1 MKRNNFG
8 KLLAIAMIFA
18 GFSLTSCDKNDNA
31 IIDGEVFEPS
41 TVKKVDGGAVVS
53 ASTPAEVS
61 RMISRLRKE
70 IVEAAE
76 NNETYT
82 INIDATALNAT
93 ATDNIISLLTVN
105 NSDLVVNFTGAIT
118 TDEPLVLQ
126 SKGVDEDTPS
136 ANPASSKVAINLP
149 GGTSDIDLQVNMPT
163 ASVTLKPTSGSLSIN
178 ELSTKTAWETLN
190 IEGDVTIDLLQN
202 MGGYVVMK
210 DGGKINSI
218 IVEDQD
224 LLVDEKGIRIPNVYN
239 DSIRQTT
246 DYTEDDYVYAQSARI
261 NKNESKNLSLIFIL
275 PSKKLAQEIIP
286 EIILSDGVY
295 AWVNKGGTG
304 DSEEKFPYVNITG
317 EGNATMMPNGGDWGS
332 GPSLW
337 CPTRLELD
345 CIYNL
350 TNVTVDYSKYL
361 KFDNETW
368 SGKYNIAELGNDYF
382 IDRGSTSEIS
392 LPVNSENCTFKAMKI
407 HCSGDMFMFSE
418 DIVLSTHK
426 GSTFDNLKSE
436 DKPFFITHYP
446 GQSEKRK
453 TFIVAFDACGFVQ
466 ACFGTEYTG
475 HTGVEYKD
483 FKGYMLFDNSKAG
496 GKAITKDTDMVYYDW
511 HPEGSATT
519 YTIDGADYEPVFNA
533 ETGKYILKAIDAE

>member
-1 MKRNNFG
+1 MKRNYFG

-41 TVKKVDGGAVVS
+41 TVKIVDGGAVVN
-53 ASTPAEVS
+53 ASTPSEIN
-61 RMISRLRKE
+61 RMISRLRKD

-76 NNETYT
+76 NNEKYT
-82 INIDATALNAT
+82 ITINAAALNAT

-105 NSDLVVNFTGAIT
+105 NSDLVVNFTGAIS

-126 SKGVDEDTPS
+126 SKGVDENTMPS
-136 ANPASSKVAINLP
+136 NPARSKVAINLP

-190 IEGDVTIDLLQN
+190 IEGDVTIDLLLN
-202 MGGYVVMK
+202 KGGYVVMK

-218 IVEDQD
+218 IIEDQN
-224 LLVDEKGIRIPNVYN
+224 LEVDEKGIRIPNVYN

-246 DYTEDDYVYAQSARI
+246 AYTEDDYVYAQSARI
-261 NKNESKNLSLIFIL
+261 NKNERKDLSIIDIL
-275 PSKKLAQEIIP
+275 SSKKLAQEIIP

-295 AWVNKGGTG
+295 AWVNKRGTG

-317 EGNATMMPNGGDWGS
+317 EGNATMMPNGADWG
-332 GPSLW
+332 GLSLW

-361 KFDNETW
+361 KMAWDET
-368 SGKYNIAELGNDYF
+368 GTFYEITELGNDYF
-382 IDRGSTSEIS
+382 IDRGETSEIS

-407 HCSGDMFMFSE
+407 HCSGDMFSE

-426 GSTFDNLKSE
+426 GCTFDNLKSE

>member
-1 MKRNNFG
+1 MKKTIFG
-8 KLLAIAMIFA
+8 KLVAIAMIFA

-41 TVKKVDGGAVVS
+41 TVKKVDGGAVVT

-82 INIDATALNAT
+82 ININAAALNAT

-136 ANPASSKVAINLP
+136 AYPARSKVAINLP
-149 GGTSDIDLQVNMPT
+149 GGTSDIDLEVNMPT
-163 ASVTLKPTSGSLSIN
+163 ASVTLKPTNGSLSIN

-190 IEGDVTIDLLQN
+190 IEGDVTIDLLLN
-202 MGGYVVMK
+202 KGGYVVMK

-218 IVEDQD
+218 IIEDQG
-224 LLVDEKGIRIPNVYN
+224 LQVDEKGIRIPNVYN

-246 DYTEDDYVYAQSARI
+246 AYTEDDYVYAQSARI
-261 NKNESKNLSLIFIL
+261 NKNERKELSIIDIL
-275 PSKKLAQEIIP
+275 SSKKLAQEIIP

-295 AWVNKGGTG
+295 AWVNKRGTG

-317 EGNATMMPNGGDWGS
+317 EGNATMMPNGADWGS
-332 GPSLW
+332 GPGLW
-337 CPTRLELD
+337 RPTRLELD

-368 SGKYNIAELGNDYF
+368 SGYNIAELGNDYF

-426 GSTFDNLKSE
+426 GCTFDNLKSE

-519 YTIDGADYEPVFNA
+519 YTIDGVDYEPVFNA

>member
-1 MKRNNFG
+1 MKRNYFG

-41 TVKKVDGGAVVS
+41 TVKKVDGGAVVT

-61 RMISRLRKE
+61 RMITRLRKE

-82 INIDATALNAT
+82 INIDAAALNAT

-149 GGTSDIDLQVNMPT
+149 GGTSDIDLEVNMPT
-163 ASVTLKPTSGSLSIN
+163 ASVTLKPTSGSLNIN
-178 ELSTKTAWETLN
+178 ELSTKTAQTTLN
-190 IEGDVTIDLLQN
+190 IEGDVTIDLLLN
-202 MGGYVVMK
+202 KGGYVVMK

-218 IVEDQD
+218 IVEDQG
-224 LLVDEKGIRIPNVYN
+224 LQVDEKGIRIPNVYN
-239 DSIRQTT
+239 DSIRKTT

-261 NKNESKNLSLIFIL
+261 NKNENISISFIQIIA
-275 PSKKLAQEIIP
+275 SKKLSQEVIP

-295 AWVNKGGTG
+295 VWVDKWGTG

-361 KFDNETW
+361 KWTMDPETYIV
-368 SGKYNIAELGNDYF
+368 SYEITELGNDYF
-382 IDRGSTSEIS
+382 INNNSPSEIS
-392 LPVNSENCTFKAMKI
+392 LPVNSENCTFKAMKF
-407 HCSGDMFMFSE
+407 HCSGDMFSE

-519 YTIDGADYEPVFNA
+519 YTIDGADYQPVFDTKT
-533 ETGKYILKAIDAE
+533 EKYILKAIDAE

>member
-1 MKRNNFG
+1 MKRNYFG

-41 TVKKVDGGAVVS
+41 TVKKVDGGAVVT

-82 INIDATALNAT
+82 INIDAAALNAT

-149 GGTSDIDLQVNMPT
+149 GGTSDIDLEVNMPT
-163 ASVTLKPTSGSLSIN
+163 ASVTLKPTSGSLNIN
-178 ELSTKTAWETLN
+178 ELSTKTAQTTLN
-190 IEGDVTIDLLQN
+190 IEGDVTIDLLLN
-202 MGGYVVMK
+202 KGGYVVMK

-218 IVEDQD
+218 IVEDQG
-224 LLVDEKGIRIPNVYN
+224 LQVDEKGIRIPNVYN
-239 DSIRQTT
+239 DSIRKTT

-261 NKNESKNLSLIFIL
+261 NKNENISISFIQIIA
-275 PSKKLAQEIIP
+275 SKKLSQEVIP

-295 AWVNKGGTG
+295 VWVDKWGTG

-361 KFDNETW
+361 KWTMDPETYIV
-368 SGKYNIAELGNDYF
+368 SYEITELGNDYF
-382 IDRGSTSEIS
+382 INNNSPSEIS
-392 LPVNSENCTFKAMKI
+392 LPVNSENCTFKAMKF
-407 HCSGDMFMFSE
+407 HCSGDMFSE

-519 YTIDGADYEPVFNA
+519 YTIDGADYQPVFDTKT
-533 ETGKYILKAIDAE
+533 EKYILKAIDAE

>member
-41 TVKKVDGGAVVS
+41 TVKKVDGGAVVT

-61 RMISRLRKE
+61 RMITRLRKE

-76 NNETYT
+76 NNEKYT
-82 INIDATALNAT
+82 ITINAAALNAT

-126 SKGVDEDTPS
+126 SKGVDENTMPS
-136 ANPASSKVAINLP
+136 NPARSKVAINLP

-190 IEGDVTIDLLQN
+190 IEGDVTIDLLLN
-202 MGGYVVMK
+202 KGGYVVMK

-218 IVEDQD
+218 IIEDQN
-224 LLVDEKGIRIPNVYN
+224 LQVDEKGIRIPNVYN

-261 NKNESKNLSLIFIL
+261 NKNENISISFIQIIA
-275 PSKKLAQEIIP
+275 SKKLSQEVIP

-295 AWVNKGGTG
+295 VWVDKWGTG

-317 EGNATMMPNGGDWGS
+317 EGNATMMPNGADWGS

-361 KFDNETW
+361 KWTMDPETYIV
-368 SGKYNIAELGNDYF
+368 SYEITELGNDYF
-382 IDRGSTSEIS
+382 IDQGSTSEIS

-407 HCSGDMFMFSE
+407 HCSGDMFSE

-426 GSTFDNLKSE
+426 GCTFDNQKSE

-511 HPEGSATT
+511 HPEGSPTT

>member
-1 MKRNNFG
+1 MKRNYFG

-18 GFSLTSCDKNDNA
+18 AFSLTSCDKNDNA

-82 INIDATALNAT
+82 INIDAAALNAT

-218 IVEDQD
+218 IVEDQG
-224 LLVDEKGIRIPNVYN
+224 LQVDEKGIRIPDVYN
-239 DSIRQTT
+239 DSIRKTT

-261 NKNESKNLSLIFIL
+261 NKNESKNLSNIFIL

-317 EGNATMMPNGGDWGS
+317 EGNATMMPNGV
-332 GPSLW
+332 
-337 CPTRLELD
+337 
-345 CIYNL
+345 

-361 KFDNETW
+361 KMDTETW
-368 SGKYNIAELGNDYF
+368 SGKFNIAELGNDYF
-382 IDRGSTSEIS
+382 IDRGSTSYIS

-407 HCSGDMFMFSE
+407 HCSGDMFSE

-466 ACFGTEYTG
+466 ACFGTEY

-519 YTIDGADYEPVFNA
+519 YTIDGADY
-533 ETGKYILKAIDAE
+533 

>member
-1 MKRNNFG
+1 MKRNYFG

-31 IIDGEVFEPS
+31 IIDGEIFEPS
-41 TVKKVDGGAVVS
+41 TVKKVDGGAVVT

-82 INIDATALNAT
+82 INIDAAALNAT

-149 GGTSDIDLQVNMPT
+149 GGTSDIDLEVNMPT
-163 ASVTLKPTSGSLSIN
+163 ASVTLKPTSGSLNIN
-178 ELSTKTAWETLN
+178 ELSTKTAQTTLN
-190 IEGDVTIDLLQN
+190 IEGDVTIDLLLN
-202 MGGYVVMK
+202 KGGYVVMK

-218 IVEDQD
+218 IVEDQG
-224 LLVDEKGIRIPNVYN
+224 LQVDEKGIRIPNVYN
-239 DSIRQTT
+239 DSIRKTT

-261 NKNESKNLSLIFIL
+261 NKNENISISFIQIIA
-275 PSKKLAQEIIP
+275 SKKLSQEVIP

-295 AWVNKGGTG
+295 VWVDKWGTG

-361 KFDNETW
+361 KWTMDPETYIV
-368 SGKYNIAELGNDYF
+368 SYEITELGNDYF
-382 IDRGSTSEIS
+382 INNNSPSEIS
-392 LPVNSENCTFKAMKI
+392 LPVNSENCTFKAMKF
-407 HCSGDMFMFSE
+407 HCSGDMFSE

-519 YTIDGADYEPVFNA
+519 YTIDGADYQPVFDTKT
-533 ETGKYILKAIDAE
+533 EKYILKAIDAE

>member
-1 MKRNNFG
+1 MKRNYFG

-31 IIDGEVFEPS
+31 IIDGEIFEPS
-41 TVKKVDGGAVVS
+41 TVKKVDGGAVVT

-61 RMISRLRKE
+61 RMITRLRKE

-126 SKGVDEDTPS
+126 SKGVDENTMPS
-136 ANPASSKVAINLP
+136 NPARSKVAINLP
-149 GGTSDIDLQVNMPT
+149 GGTSDIDLEVNMPT
-163 ASVTLKPTSGSLSIN
+163 ASVTLKPTNGSLSIN
-178 ELSTKTAWETLN
+178 ELSTKTAQTTLN
-190 IEGDVTIDLLQN
+190 IEGSVTIDWLLN
-202 MGGYVVMK
+202 KGGFVVLK
-210 DGGKINSI
+210 DGGKINGV
-218 IVEDQD
+218 IVEEQD
-224 LLVDEKGIRIPNVYN
+224 LYVYDKGILLNNVYN
-239 DSIRQTT
+239 DSIRQKTA
-246 DYTEDDYVYAQSARI
+246 YTSDDSVYVQSAII
-261 NKNESKNLSLIFIL
+261 NKNEANV
-275 PSKKLAQEIIP
+275 PSNIIVMAYKELDQEIIP
-286 EIILSDGVY
+286 EIILSDGAFALVDVDY
-295 AWVNKGGTG
+295 WRSQVTGGQ
-304 DSEEKFPYVNITG
+304 SPYINITG
-317 EGNATMMPNGGDWGS
+317 EGNATIMPTGGDWGS

-337 CPTRLELD
+337 WHRFNLD

-350 TNVTVDYSKYL
+350 TNVTVDFSKYL
-361 KFDNETW
+361 KMAWDET
-368 SGKYNIAELGNDYF
+368 GTFYEITELETDYL
-382 IDRGSTSEIS
+382 ISTNQITEIS
-392 LPVNSENCTFKAMKI
+392 LPVNSENCTFKAMKF
-407 HCSGDMFMFSE
+407 HCSGDMFSE

>member
-1 MKRNNFG
+1 MKRNYFG

-41 TVKKVDGGAVVS
+41 TVKKVDGGAVVT

-82 INIDATALNAT
+82 ININAAALNAT

-126 SKGVDEDTPS
+126 SKGVDENAYPS
-136 ANPASSKVAINLP
+136 NPARSKVAINLP
-149 GGTSDIDLQVNMPT
+149 GGTSGIDLQVNMPT

-190 IEGDVTIDLLQN
+190 IEGDVTIDLLLN
-202 MGGYVVMK
+202 KGGYVVMK

-218 IVEDQD
+218 IVENQN
-224 LLVDEKGIRIPNVYN
+224 LEVDEKGIRIPNVYN
-239 DSIRQTT
+239 DSIRKTT
-246 DYTEDDYVYAQSARI
+246 DYTEDDYVHVQSARI
-261 NKNESKNLSLIFIL
+261 NKNERKDLSFIDIL
-275 PSKKLAQEIIP
+275 SSKKLAQEIIP

-295 AWVNKGGTG
+295 AWVNKRGTG

-317 EGNATMMPNGGDWGS
+317 EGNATMMPNGADWG
-332 GPSLW
+332 GLSLW

-361 KFDNETW
+361 KMAWDET
-368 SGKYNIAELGNDYF
+368 GTFYEITELGNDYF
-382 IDRGSTSEIS
+382 IDRGETSEIS

-407 HCSGDMFMFSE
+407 HCSGDMFSE

-426 GSTFDNLKSE
+426 GCTFDNLKSE